1 MALRLG
7 HSGQNDLGSCCS
19 RAASLVRFVKA
30 VNLNKSVVQRRPS
43 ASNPYQS
50 DIPAHMGHH
59 LTVTRCCRLLQLRY
73 ASYRNLHASTRL
85 VSRRQ
90 YCFVRSYEKCF
101 GSAINV
107 GKISLFQRSALWSIG
122 IGKLWP
128 RPILVDECDNLVTRR
143 SHDNYSANSH
153 LVEWFFV
160 MQRLYSLL
168 TISVRRSDGF
178 LCECGFNVKR

>member
-1 MALRLG
+1 M
-7 HSGQNDLGSCCS
+7 
-19 RAASLVRFVKA
+19 RFVKA
-30 VNLNKSVVQRRPS
+30 VDLNNSLVQRRPS

-59 LTVTRCCRLLQLRY
+59 LTVTRCCRLLQLNY

-90 YCFVRSYEKCF
+90 YCFVRSYEKSF
-101 GSAINV
+101 GQAINV

-122 IGKLWP
+122 KLWP
-128 RPILVDECDNLVTRR
+128 RSIPVDECDNLVTRH
-143 SHDNYSANSH
+143 SHDDYSAKSH
-153 LVEWFFV
+153 LVECFFV
-160 MQRLYSLL
+160 MQRLHSLL

-178 LCECGFNVKR
+178 LCKCGFNVKR